1 MVATYLLNNFLVRLG
16 FFLQFSVPLTTIFI
30 AVGFS
35 AATGIIFG
43 IYPAWKA
50 SQLSPIEALRR

>member
-1 MVATYLLNNFLVRLG
+1 LVRLG

-50 SQLSPIEALRR
+50 SQLSPIEALRK